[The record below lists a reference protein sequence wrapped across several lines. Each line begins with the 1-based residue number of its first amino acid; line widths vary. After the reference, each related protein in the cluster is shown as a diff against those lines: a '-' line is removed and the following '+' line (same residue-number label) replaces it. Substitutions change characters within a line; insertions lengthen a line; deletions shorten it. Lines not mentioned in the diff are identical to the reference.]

1 MNRDK
6 SVFFGIMGS
15 NPESDG
21 IHYCAAHIDSPRLDL
36 KPQPLCEDN
45 GIAMLK
51 THYYGGIKK
60 YQWTALPLE
69 MEGVAVTRDGKTV
82 DFSQN
87 GYTFCIT
94 DPFAAPCFGAGGQ
107 NARKSNRGRGFA
119 YYLRYDRRT
128 D

>member
-1 MNRDK
+1 MCIRD
-6 SVFFGIMGS
+6 S
-15 NPESDG
+15 
-21 IHYCAAHIDSPRLDL
+21 IDSPRLDL

-94 DPFAAPCFGAGGQ
+94 DLLPHLASEQAGKTLGKAIEGEDLRCLLYTSQSWLIAA
-107 NARKSNRGRGFA
+107 GR
-119 YYLRYDRRT
+119 
-128 D
+128 